1 MITTSI
7 ERLEAI
13 EAERQETIY
22 SQAFQQWTSSLNV
35 SRLAPNP
42 EPLIKA
48 RILNSQYDY
57 ERKNKVA
64 SLIKRIYL

>member
-7 ERLEAI
+7 ERLEQI

-35 SRLAPNP
+35 SRLYSNP
-42 EPLIKA
+42 EPMINA
-48 RILNSQYDY
+48 AQMNREYNFNG
-57 ERKNKVA
+57 KNKVGIL
-64 SLIKRIYL
+64 SKIFYL